1 MALHAGNTACKDIG
15 LERGSVQ
22 ISRTY
27 PPFHTHKAKLRCDR
41 LHPEEGV
48 AHESLLR

>member
-22 ISRTY
+22 ISRTH
-27 PPFHTHKAKLRCDR
+27 PPFHTHKAKLSCDR